1 MCTFTP
7 TRIWPGQQ
15 ALVEAIRADGGQ
27 AEALAFDVTDADASR
42 ATLEA
47 LIADAPIQVLVNNAG
62 IHDDAVF
69 PGMNAAQWHSVL
81 DVSLNGF
88 FNVTQP
94 LTMAMIRS
102 RWGRIIKITSIA
114 GITGNRG
121 QVNYSAAKGAL
132 HAATKSLSLELAS
145 RGVTVNAVAPG
156 IIADRHDRRRIRQAS
171 HREHGA
177 DETRRAAGRSRERC
191 QLSCL
196 GAGKLPHWPDHLGQW
211 RHDLSAPA
219 QTLAVHQTEALLFF
233 TLLQLTLIVLAG
245 RIGGALA
252 QRVGQSPAVGEI
264 IVGIL
269 LGPSLFGLLAPDL
282 FQYVFH
288 STPAA
293 PMQMLS
299 QIGLI
304 LLMFQIGLEFDF
316 AHLTERNNRRAVT
329 FIASASMIAPFALG
343 FGFGWFTAPLLSPGV
358 DQLAS
363 ALFIATAFS
372 ITALPILG
380 RIMME
385 FRITRLP
392 IGVIAIS
399 AAAINDVVGWLLLAL
414 ITALTLAEFS
424 AAAFAL
430 KVALVG
436 AFFLV
441 WWFVVRPLMKRV
453 IQLTQASPA
462 PVGEK
467 AGRGK
472 LTHNLL
478 GILLAGIFISAMTTY
493 QLGIFAIFGGFMMG
507 VILHDEHELIE
518 AWKERLSHFVMVF
531 FLPIF
536 FTYTGLR
543 TNVGGLDSLA
553 AWGWCGL
560 LIALAT
566 LGKFGASYLA
576 ARWAGMSHVE
586 GKVIGIMMN
595 TRALMELIVIN
606 VGFDLGVISQ
616 QVFTMLVLMAIFSTV
631 ITTPGL
637 RRWLPKMGIDVAR
650 RH

>member
-1 MCTFTP
+1 M
-7 TRIWPGQQ
+7 
-15 ALVEAIRADGGQ
+15 
-27 AEALAFDVTDADASR
+27 
-42 ATLEA
+42 
-47 LIADAPIQVLVNNAG
+47 
-62 IHDDAVF
+62 
-69 PGMNAAQWHSVL
+69 
-81 DVSLNGF
+81 
-88 FNVTQP
+88 
-94 LTMAMIRS
+94 
-102 RWGRIIKITSIA
+102 
-114 GITGNRG
+114 
-121 QVNYSAAKGAL
+121 
-132 HAATKSLSLELAS
+132 
-145 RGVTVNAVAPG
+145 
-156 IIADRHDRRRIRQAS
+156 
-171 HREHGA
+171 
-177 DETRRAAGRSRERC
+177 
-191 QLSCL
+191 
-196 GAGKLPHWPDHLGQW
+196 
-211 RHDLSAPA
+211 SAPVHS
-219 QTLAVHQTEALLFF
+219 LAVHQTEALLFF

-245 RIGGALA
+245 RLGGVLA

-329 FIASASMIAPFALG
+329 YIASASMVAPFALG

-358 DQLAS
+358 DRLAS

-372 ITALPILG
+372 ITALPVLG

-385 FRITRLP
+385 FKITRLP

-424 AAAFAL
+424 ASAFAIKL
-430 KVALVG
+430 VLVG
-436 AFFLV
+436 AFFLI

-453 IQLTQASPA
+453 ILLVQASPA
-462 PVGEK
+462 PAGEK

-472 LTHNLL
+472 LTHNML
-478 GILLAGIFISAMTTY
+478 GILLAAIFISAMTTY

-518 AWKERLSHFVMVF
+518 AWKERIGHFVMVF

-543 TNVGGLDSLA
+543 TNVGSLDSME

-566 LGKFGASYLA
+566 LGKFGASYVA
-576 ARWAGMSHVE
+576 ARWAGMSHHE

-637 RRWLPKMGIDVAR
+637 RRWLPKMGVAVAGR
-650 RH
+650 

>member
-1 MCTFTP
+1 LSTP
-7 TRIWPGQQ
+7 
-15 ALVEAIRADGGQ
+15 AH
-27 AEALAFDVTDADASR
+27 ALA
-42 ATLEA
+42 
-47 LIADAPIQVLVNNAG
+47 IN
-62 IHDDAVF
+62 
-69 PGMNAAQWHSVL
+69 
-81 DVSLNGF
+81 
-88 FNVTQP
+88 
-94 LTMAMIRS
+94 
-102 RWGRIIKITSIA
+102 
-114 GITGNRG
+114 
-121 QVNYSAAKGAL
+121 
-132 HAATKSLSLELAS
+132 
-145 RGVTVNAVAPG
+145 
-156 IIADRHDRRRIRQAS
+156 
-171 HREHGA
+171 
-177 DETRRAAGRSRERC
+177 
-191 QLSCL
+191 
-196 GAGKLPHWPDHLGQW
+196 
-211 RHDLSAPA
+211 
-219 QTLAVHQTEALLFF
+219 QTEALLFF
-233 TLLQLTLIVLAG
+233 TLLQLTLIVLAA
-245 RIGGALA
+245 RLGGELA

-282 FQYVFH
+282 FQTVFH

-329 FIASASMIAPFALG
+329 AIASASMVAPFALG
-343 FGFGWFTAPLLSPGV
+343 FGFGWLSAPLLSPGINP
-358 DQLAS
+358 LATS
-363 ALFIATAFS
+363 LFIATAFS

-380 RIMME
+380 RIMIE
-385 FRITRLP
+385 FKVTRLP

-399 AAAINDVVGWLLLAL
+399 AAAINDVIGWLLLAL
-414 ITALTLAEFS
+414 ITALALAEFS
-424 AAAFAL
+424 AAAFAF

-436 AFFLV
+436 VFFAT

-453 IQLTQASPA
+453 IRASQARPVPA
-462 PVGEK
+462 GER

-478 GILLAGIFISAMTTY
+478 GILLAAIFVSAMTTY

-518 AWKERLSHFVMVF
+518 AWKERIGHFVMVF

-543 TNVGGLDSLA
+543 TNVGGLDSAA
-553 AWGWCGL
+553 AWGWCLL

-566 LGKFGASYLA
+566 LGKFGASYVA
-576 ARWAGMSHVE
+576 ARWAGMSHHE

-606 VGFDLGVISQ
+606 IGFDLGVISQ
-616 QVFTMLVLMAIFSTV
+616 QMFTMLVLMAIFSTV

-637 RRWLPKMGIDVAR
+637 RRWLPKMGVAMAGR
-650 RH
+650 N